1 MVGAHG
7 HPAYKEGFRSYR
19 KHNGHYAN
27 PYPLGSE
34 ERNLFERGWTQALK
48 RAPNVPFNRA
58 NKQPSN
64 WSNYKDDKELKRKLE
79 AKEAYLRSK
88 GS

>member
-7 HPAYKEGFRSYR
+7 HPAYKEGLRSYR
-19 KHNGHYAN
+19 KNNGHYAN

-48 RAPNVPFNRA
+48 RAPGVPFNGA
-58 NKQPSN
+58 NKQPPNRSK
-64 WSNYKDDKELKRKLE
+64 YEEDKELKLQRE

-88 GS
+88 GR

>member
-1 MVGAHG
+1 MVGAHE
-7 HPAYKEGFRSYR
+7 HPAYKEGVRSY
-19 KHNGHYAN
+19 KKNNGHYAN

-48 RAPNVPFNRA
+48 RAPNVPFNGT
-58 NKQPSN
+58 NKLSSN
-64 WSNYKDDKELKRKLE
+64 RSRYEENKELKRKRE

-88 GS
+88 GR